1 MLSKFKY
8 YRTKDKFINES
19 ILKYW
24 KLNLSI
30 TSSRNIEHSTGYNDR
45 TTVDTTPNKKIAHG
59 FLELVIT
66 FLNDP
71 SRVQYVP

>member
-24 KLNLSI
+24 KLNRSI
-30 TSSRNIEHSTGYNDR
+30 TSSRNIEHYTCYNHR
-45 TTVDTTPNKKIAHG
+45 TTIDTTPNKKIAHG
-59 FLELVIT
+59 FLELVKT

-71 SRVQYVP
+71 LRVQYVP